1 MKPRSLTPLWR
12 IPRSS
17 RRSTAWKNVACETAK
32 ARWWTQ
38 PGSVGVRSGSPT
50 PSSLVKIVMS
60 RPSPGSKYRWLSD
73 SLSRL
78 GCSNTK
84 GMPSRPSQKSIDVW
98 RSAPTMVMWW
108 TPWDWS
114 LRIARRTLR
123 HASGPTQ
130 RQQQRGA
137 EQQRADPGEA
147 RRELPVLLL
156 GAEARAQP
164 LVDVGELAGLVDRV
178 GLRAGHARDLAQRLG
193 IRRHGDAAQA
203 ARARDRRALGAQRD
217 GVDRDAQLARPG
229 RGLDGVD
236 ALGRAPGRQ
245 THDGGRRAA
254 PATALHLLELLDR
267 AGERVPG
274 GGAALGDQ
282 PVEHAPRLV
291 VVLGRLLNGVDDR
304 AVGDHADLQALGHL
318 VDERERRVAR

>member
-1 MKPRSLTPLWR
+1 MNPRSLTPLWR
-12 IPRSS
+12 MPRSS

-50 PSSLVKIVMS
+50 RSSLVKIVMS

-98 RSAPTMVMWW
+98 RSAPTIVMWW
-108 TPWDWS
+108 TPCDWS

-123 HASGPTQ
+123 HASGPAQ

-137 EQQRADPGEA
+137 EQQGPDAREA
-147 RRELPVLLL
+147 RRDLPVLLL
-156 GAEARAQP
+156 GAEPRPEP
-164 LVDVGELAGLVDRV
+164 LVHVGELAGLVDGV
-178 GLRAGHARDLAQRLG
+178 GLPAGHAGDLPQRLG
-193 IRRHGDAAQA
+193 IRRHGDAAEA
-203 ARARDRRALGAQRD
+203 ARARDRRALRAQRD
-217 GVDRDAQLARPG
+217 RVDRDAQLARAR

-236 ALGRAPGRQ
+236 ALGRAAVRQ
-245 THDGGRRAA
+245 KDDGGGRAA
-254 PATALHLLELLDR
+254 PVAALDLLELLDR
-267 AGERVPG
+267 AGQRVAG
-274 GGAALGDQ
+274 RGAALGDE
-282 PVEHAPRLV
+282 PVEHPARLV
-291 VVLGRLLNGVDDR
+291 VVLGRLLDGVDDR
-304 AVGDHADLQALGHL
+304 PVGDDA
-318 VDERERRVAR
+318 